1 MQVQPGLG
9 ISQPD
14 RAKTETK
21 RAYLS
26 GLVMLA
32 ASPFT
37 FAVYTKERK
46 RIRRKIEKLFRRWVQ
61 PKQVQ

>member
-1 MQVQPGLG
+1 MQVQQGLG

-26 GLVMLA
+26 VMLA

-37 FAVYTKERK
+37 FAVYTKERT
-46 RIRRKIEKLFRRWVQ
+46 RIRGKIEKQFRRWVQ